1 MSDAGIERRRRALA
15 LFREAVEIAPAERE
29 AWLDHA
35 CGNDD
40 ALREAVD
47 ALLAADASGTE
58 PFAGDALAWGRAFQ
72 DQHGD
77 VARDALVGRSIG
89 PWRITGILGH
99 GGMGA
104 VYRVDRDD
112 GAYTQHAALKLIRAG
127 TDSQAARERFLRERQ
142 ILARLRH
149 PNIATLLDGG
159 ISGDGDP
166 WFVMELVDGQPIDRW
181 CDARQLGLRQ
191 RIVLFLQ
198 VVDAV
203 RHAHRNLVVHR
214 DLKPSNLLVDGDG
227 RVKLLDFGIAKELAD
242 TRRELTVDR
251 ALTFEYA
258 SPEQLLDAPITTAT
272 DLWQLGVV
280 LHRLLTGAHPFGV
293 TRETPVAH
301 QLHQLERDP
310 EPLTRAA
317 SQSSREQAAQRGGHT
332 PASLA
337 RALRGSL
344 AQIVQAC
351 LRRDPDTRYASADAL
366 ANDLRA
372 WLDDRPISAVPL
384 SRADRMRLWLRRNR
398 GLAAAG
404 SMVVVALFAGTG
416 VALWQA
422 HEARAQA
429 RIAERESATA
439 RATLAFLSDTLGAAA
454 PEQAL
459 SREVSVRELLDKAR
473 AQLEQRASIDPQVRQ
488 PVQRML
494 GRLYISLGDNPLAVE
509 LLKAGLS
516 GIAPQQ
522 REDALALADDM
533 VAYSDALGFLERN
546 AEALAVA
553 EQAVALRTRFAP
565 EDPEQQLRSLAHL
578 TLGHVEKYGLEACR
592 QQAEQALAL
601 AKRLPQPPVDIVL
614 DIYSDLSTAAN
625 FQNDRR
631 RQLAVSREGLAFA
644 DAHQV
649 PADSPVR
656 LTLLRG
662 LVNGLLMEGKA
673 GEAESVVR
681 QALASTGKTGGFGGT
696 SLSVLLQTL
705 GETLLRQGRYREALE
720 PLEASARES
729 ERGGEGPRNRAM
741 TSSNRAVVR
750 TLVGDYAAAMTLSQ
764 RAIDILREEKI
775 DADDLFGR
783 TIERSHATVLMA
795 NKRLP
800 EAEALLRDL
809 RERARRLDGEDAE
822 EYALLV
828 GQQLILALRGND
840 QARGLPLLA
849 EARARMAKRGVP
861 ETHEQFAHFLRFEA
875 GFAWQRGDAVAA
887 ERLQRDALQRL
898 ESAANATDVAVVRAQ
913 LAEYVA
919 ARGDK
924 AQARRLLAQALPPLR
939 AAMLPQETSRAAAE
953 ALARQLGA

>member
-1 MSDAGIERRRRALA
+1 MSDGGIERRRQALA

-29 AWLDHA
+29 AWLRHA
-35 CGNDD
+35 CGDD
-40 ALREAVD
+40 PSLRHAVD
-47 ALLAADASGTE
+47 ALLAADASSTE
-58 PFAGDALAWGRAFQ
+58 PFAGDALAWGRAFR
-72 DQHGD
+72 DEHAD

-181 CDARQLGLRQ
+181 CDARQLDLRQ

-242 TRRELTVDR
+242 TARAVTVDR

-280 LHRLLTGAHPFGV
+280 LHRLLSGAHPFGV

-301 QLHQLERDP
+301 QLQQLERDP

-317 SQSSREQAAQRGGHT
+317 SQSSSEQAAQRGGHS

-351 LRRDPDTRYASADAL
+351 LRRDPEARYASADLL

-384 SRADRMRLWLRRNR
+384 SRADRARLWLRRNR
-398 GLAAAG
+398 GLATAAG
-404 SMVVVALFAGTG
+404 IVMVALVAGSG

-422 HEARAQA
+422 HEARTQA
-429 RIAERESATA
+429 RIAERESENA
-439 RATLAFLSDTLGAAA
+439 RATLTFLADTLAAAA
-454 PEQAL
+454 PEQAM
-459 SREVSVRELLDKAR
+459 STEVSVRQLLDQAR
-473 AQLEQRASIDPQVRQ
+473 AKLDQRALEPQVRQ

-494 GRLYISLGDNPLAVE
+494 GRLYRSIGDDQQAVE
-509 LLKAGLS
+509 LFSAGLK
-516 GIAPQQ
+516 GVAPQT
-522 REDALALADDM
+522 REEALALADDL
-533 VAYSDALGFLERN
+533 VAYSDELGDLERN
-546 AEALAVA
+546 ADSLAA
-553 EQAVALRTRFAP
+553 ADQAVALRQRFAP
-565 EDPEQQLRSLAHL
+565 DDPEQQLRAMAHL

-592 QQAEQALAL
+592 KRAESSLAF
-601 AKRLPQPPVDIVL
+601 AKRMPSPPVDVVL
-614 DIYSDLSTAAN
+614 DIYSDIGTAAN

-631 RQLAVSREGLAFA
+631 RLLSVSREGLAYA
-644 DAHQV
+644 DAHGIA
-649 PADSPVR
+649 ADSPVR
-656 LTLLRG
+656 RTLVRS
-662 LVNGLLMEGKA
+662 LVSGLLLEGKPA
-673 GEAESVVR
+673 EAERVVR
-681 QALASTGKTGGFGGT
+681 QAIADAEKTGGYGGT
-696 SLSVLLQTL
+696 SATVWYQTL
-705 GETLLRQGRYREALE
+705 ADTLLGQGRYREALE
-720 PLEASARES
+720 ATDRSYALSSQR
-729 ERGGEGPRNRAM
+729 GEGPRNLAM
-741 TSSNRAVVR
+741 ALANITAINIMY
-750 TLVGDYAAAMTLSQ
+750 GDYATALARSTQGISRLDEAGVSP
-764 RAIDILREEKI
+764 
-775 DADDLFGR
+775 DDSFRR
-783 TIERSHATVLMA
+783 TIERVHARALVA
-795 NKRLP
+795 NGAFGQAAPRL
-800 EAEALLRDL
+800 EDL
-809 RERARRLDGEDAE
+809 RARAQRLDGDTSD
-822 EYALLV
+822 EYAQVL
-828 GQQLILALRGND
+828 GDQLNLYLRTHDVARATPMLAELRTRMRQRGVADNHEQFAYFYAMEATLDRVRND
-840 QARGLPLLA
+840 SVAAEQHQREAIRRLEASASAVDVAVARAALAEDVAARGARA
-849 EARARMAKRGVP
+849 EARALM
-861 ETHEQFAHFLRFEA
+861 
-875 GFAWQRGDAVAA
+875 D
-887 ERLQRDALQRL
+887 
-898 ESAANATDVAVVRAQ
+898 
-913 LAEYVA
+913 
-919 ARGDK
+919 
-924 AQARRLLAQALPPLR
+924 QALPVMREALLPAERNR
-939 AAMLPQETSRAAAE
+939 AQAE
-953 ALARQLGA
+953 AFAKRL

>member
-1 MSDAGIERRRRALA
+1 VSDGGIERRRQALA

-29 AWLDHA
+29 AWLRHA
-35 CGNDD
+35 CGDD
-40 ALREAVD
+40 PSLRDAVD
-47 ALLAADASGTE
+47 ALLAADASSTE
-58 PFAGDALAWGRAFQ
+58 PFAGDALAWGRAFR
-72 DQHGD
+72 DEHAD

-181 CDARQLGLRQ
+181 CDARQLDLRQ

-242 TRRELTVDR
+242 TARAVTVDR

-280 LHRLLTGAHPFGV
+280 LHRLLSGAHPFGV

-301 QLHQLERDP
+301 QLQQLERDP

-317 SQSSREQAAQRGGHT
+317 SQSSSEQAAQRGGHS

-351 LRRDPDTRYASADAL
+351 LRRDPEARYASADLL

-384 SRADRMRLWLRRNR
+384 SRADRARLWLRRNR
-398 GLAAAG
+398 GLATAAG
-404 SMVVVALFAGTG
+404 IVMVALVAGSG

-422 HEARAQA
+422 HEARTQA
-429 RIAERESATA
+429 RIAERESENA
-439 RATLAFLSDTLGAAA
+439 RATLTFLADTLAAAA
-454 PEQAL
+454 PEQAM
-459 SREVSVRELLDKAR
+459 STEVSVRQLLDQAR
-473 AQLEQRASIDPQVRQ
+473 AKLDQRALEPQVRQ

-494 GRLYISLGDNPLAVE
+494 GRLYRSIGDDQQAVE
-509 LLKAGLS
+509 LFSAGLK
-516 GIAPQQ
+516 GVAPQT
-522 REDALALADDM
+522 REEALALADDL
-533 VAYSDALGFLERN
+533 VAYSDELGDLERN
-546 AEALAVA
+546 ADSLAA
-553 EQAVALRTRFAP
+553 ADQAVALRQRFAP
-565 EDPEQQLRSLAHL
+565 DDPEQQLRAMAHL

-592 QQAEQALAL
+592 QRAESSLAF
-601 AKRLPQPPVDIVL
+601 AKRMPSPPVDVVL
-614 DIYSDLSTAAN
+614 DIYSDIGTAAN

-631 RQLAVSREGLAFA
+631 RLLSVSREGLAYA
-644 DAHQV
+644 DAHGIA
-649 PADSPVR
+649 ADSPVR
-656 LTLLRG
+656 RTLVRS
-662 LVNGLLMEGKA
+662 LVSGLLLEGKPA
-673 GEAESVVR
+673 EAERVVR
-681 QALASTGKTGGFGGT
+681 QAIADAEKTGGYGGT
-696 SLSVLLQTL
+696 SATVWYQTL
-705 GETLLRQGRYREALE
+705 ADTLLGQGRYREALE
-720 PLEASARES
+720 ATDRSYALSSQR
-729 ERGGEGPRNRAM
+729 GEGPRNLAM
-741 TSSNRAVVR
+741 ALANITAINIMY
-750 TLVGDYAAAMTLSQ
+750 GDYATALARSTQGIARLDEAGVSP
-764 RAIDILREEKI
+764 
-775 DADDLFGR
+775 DDSFRR
-783 TIERSHATVLMA
+783 TIERVHARALVA
-795 NKRLP
+795 NGAFGQAAPRL
-800 EAEALLRDL
+800 EDL
-809 RERARRLDGEDAE
+809 RARAQRLDGDTSD
-822 EYALLV
+822 EYAQVL
-828 GQQLILALRGND
+828 GDQLNLYLRTHDLAR
-840 QARGLPLLA
+840 ATPMLA
-849 EARARMAKRGVP
+849 ELRTRMRQRGVADN
-861 ETHEQFAHFLRFEA
+861 HEQFAYFYAMEA
-875 GFAWQRGDAVAA
+875 TLDRVRNDSVAA
-887 ERLQRDALQRL
+887 EQHQREAIRRL
-898 ESAANATDVAVVRAQ
+898 EASASAVDVAVARAT
-913 LAEYVA
+913 LAEDVA
-919 ARGDK
+919 ARGARAEAK
-924 AQARRLLAQALPPLR
+924 ALMDQALPVMREALLPAERNR
-939 AAMLPQETSRAAAE
+939 AQAE
-953 ALARQLGA
+953 AFAKRL

>member
-1 MSDAGIERRRRALA
+1 VSDGGIERRRQALA

-29 AWLDHA
+29 AWLRHA
-35 CGNDD
+35 CGDD
-40 ALREAVD
+40 PSLRHAVD
-47 ALLAADASGTE
+47 ALLAADASSTE
-58 PFAGDALAWGRAFQ
+58 PFAGDALAWGRAFR
-72 DQHGD
+72 DEHAD

-181 CDARQLGLRQ
+181 CDARQLDLRQ

-242 TRRELTVDR
+242 TARAVTVDR

-280 LHRLLTGAHPFGV
+280 LHRLLSGAHPFGV

-301 QLHQLERDP
+301 QLQQLERDP

-317 SQSSREQAAQRGGHT
+317 SQSSSEQAAQRGGHS

-351 LRRDPDTRYASADAL
+351 LRRDPEARYASADLL

-384 SRADRMRLWLRRNR
+384 SRADRARLWLRRNR
-398 GLAAAG
+398 GLATAAG
-404 SMVVVALFAGTG
+404 IVMVALVAGSG

-422 HEARAQA
+422 HEARTQA
-429 RIAERESATA
+429 RIAERESENA
-439 RATLAFLSDTLGAAA
+439 RATLTFLADTLAAAA
-454 PEQAL
+454 PEQAM
-459 SREVSVRELLDKAR
+459 STEVSVRQLLDQAR
-473 AQLEQRASIDPQVRQ
+473 AKLDQRALEPQVRQ

-494 GRLYISLGDNPLAVE
+494 GRLYRSIGDDQQAVE
-509 LLKAGLS
+509 LFSAGLK
-516 GIAPQQ
+516 GVAPQT
-522 REDALALADDM
+522 REEALALADDL
-533 VAYSDALGFLERN
+533 VAYSDELGDLERN
-546 AEALAVA
+546 ADSLAA
-553 EQAVALRTRFAP
+553 ADQAVALRQRFAP
-565 EDPEQQLRSLAHL
+565 DDPEQQLRAMAHL

-592 QQAEQALAL
+592 KRAESSLAF
-601 AKRLPQPPVDIVL
+601 AKRMPSPPVDVVL
-614 DIYSDLSTAAN
+614 DIYSDIGTAAN

-631 RQLAVSREGLAFA
+631 RLLSVSREGLAYA
-644 DAHQV
+644 DAHGIA
-649 PADSPVR
+649 ADSPVR
-656 LTLLRG
+656 RTLVRS
-662 LVNGLLMEGKA
+662 LVSGLLLEGKPA
-673 GEAESVVR
+673 EAERVVR
-681 QALASTGKTGGFGGT
+681 QAIADAEKTGGYGGT
-696 SLSVLLQTL
+696 SATVWYQTL
-705 GETLLRQGRYREALE
+705 ADTLLGQGRYREALE
-720 PLEASARES
+720 ATDRSYALSSQR
-729 ERGGEGPRNRAM
+729 GEGPRNLAM
-741 TSSNRAVVR
+741 ALANITAINIMY
-750 TLVGDYAAAMTLSQ
+750 GDYATALARSTQGISRLDEAGVSP
-764 RAIDILREEKI
+764 
-775 DADDLFGR
+775 DDSFRR
-783 TIERSHATVLMA
+783 TIERVHARALVA
-795 NKRLP
+795 NGAFGQAAPRL
-800 EAEALLRDL
+800 EDL
-809 RERARRLDGEDAE
+809 RARAQRLDGDTSD
-822 EYALLV
+822 EYAQVL
-828 GQQLILALRGND
+828 GDQLNLYLRTHDVARATPMLAELRTRMRQRGVADNHEQFAYFYAMEATLDRVRND
-840 QARGLPLLA
+840 SVAAEQHQREAIRRLEASASAVDVAVARAALAEDVAARGARA
-849 EARARMAKRGVP
+849 EARALM
-861 ETHEQFAHFLRFEA
+861 
-875 GFAWQRGDAVAA
+875 D
-887 ERLQRDALQRL
+887 
-898 ESAANATDVAVVRAQ
+898 
-913 LAEYVA
+913 
-919 ARGDK
+919 
-924 AQARRLLAQALPPLR
+924 QALPVMREALLPAERNR
-939 AAMLPQETSRAAAE
+939 AQAE
-953 ALARQLGA
+953 AFAKRL